1 LIYSSLTV
9 DDERRQISNLISHFI
24 RKVNY
29 GRDFEQQLAFY
40 VEARSNFFNLDSVYV
55 TLVHC
60 VNKLSWK
67 TWKIMKCQHS
77 KKTMAFVK
85 ACSAFCFITI
95 PSIIST
101 MNRLDLY
108 LASGNIA
115 LTNLCLGQ
123 ADACFEAALNL
134 LPDLPKTVQY
144 DRMEKS
150 TEPYLL
156 SYVSKFLSML
166 ILVPV
171 SKKNSF
177 LIFPSVIFFFFS
189 RTHPKKVFFIW
200 CDY

>member
-1 LIYSSLTV
+1 M

-29 GRDFEQQLAFY
+29 GRNFEQLLGFY
-40 VEARSNFFNLDSVYV
+40 VEARSNFFNLDGVYV

-60 VNKLSWK
+60 VNKLSFD

-85 ACSAFCFITI
+85 ACSAYSFITI
-95 PSIIST
+95 PTIIST
-101 MNRLDLY
+101 INRLDLY
-108 LASGNIA
+108 LLSGNVA

-134 LPDLPKTVQY
+134 LSELPKVVQF
-144 DRMEKS
+144 DRIEKS

-156 SYVSKFLSML
+156 SYVSKFLSTL

-171 SKKNSF
+171 R
-177 LIFPSVIFFFFS
+177 SVIHDK
-189 RTHPKKVFFIW
+189 TL
-200 CDY
+200 